1 MSQFILDIFLFF
13 IYLVLFRYLVAI
25 TWRFWMMYIN
35 GQYSNSL
42 DWRLLEI
49 KLPREIDKSPEA
61 AELFLRSIIQI
72 GGLGSWW
79 KVFWLGNIPHVFSLE
94 IASLEGVIHFY
105 IRTQKKFKESIEAA
119 IYSQYPNVEITEVA
133 DYTKLIDYDHKQD
146 GPSGVGLWGCEWTLA
161 NKVDDKIPDSR
172 FPNKED
178 TKLEQVEYSGDMY
191 PIKTYKDWALDKN
204 EKEIYKH
211 DPLTYLLEAMAS
223 IGKGEYYWH
232 QIIVRA
238 ASTNKNDWD
247 KVYEIEG
254 GKDAGKEKTLNDLVK
269 IERERLTKKFSAKK
283 KGDKVGRNDDGSWKT
298 EMIEGD
304 KDKDGKPEMKK
315 EVLLIKEDF
324 VKAEEIKSS
333 EMPEEVKEKLKAINR
348 KINKPIIF
356 AKMRTVYL
364 AQPGKFNGGM
374 VSVHMTP
381 MISSF
386 NEPGFNSFRPD
397 TVADP
402 YDFPWENVMQRR
414 IPWRKQELNDAYK
427 GRDGMFSHGSKLL
440 ESTNLFFDIYFW
452 KFSSDTRG
460 IFEAILGI
468 IFNPFS
474 MNYPKKNMCLN
485 LEELATLYHFPGEV
499 AATPGL
505 PRIDSVKGSA
515 PANLPK

>member
-1 MSQFILDIFLFF
+1 
-13 IYLVLFRYLVAI
+13 
-25 TWRFWMMYIN
+25 
-35 GQYSNSL
+35 
-42 DWRLLEI
+42 
-49 KLPREIDKSPEA
+49 
-61 AELFLRSIIQI
+61 
-72 GGLGSWW
+72 
-79 KVFWLGNIPHVFSLE
+79 
-94 IASLEGVIHFY
+94 
-105 IRTQKKFKESIEAA
+105 
-119 IYSQYPNVEITEVA
+119 
-133 DYTKLIDYDHKQD
+133 
-146 GPSGVGLWGCEWTLA
+146 
-161 NKVDDKIPDSR
+161 
-172 FPNKED
+172 
-178 TKLEQVEYSGDMY
+178 
-191 PIKTYKDWALDKN
+191 
-204 EKEIYKH
+204 
-211 DPLTYLLEAMAS
+211 
-223 IGKGEYYWH
+223 
-232 QIIVRA
+232 
-238 ASTNKNDWD
+238 
-247 KVYEIEG
+247 
-254 GKDAGKEKTLNDLVK
+254 
-269 IERERLTKKFSAKK
+269 
-283 KGDKVGRNDDGSWKT
+283 
-298 EMIEGD
+298 
-304 KDKDGKPEMKK
+304 
-315 EVLLIKEDF
+315 
-324 VKAEEIKSS
+324 
-333 EMPEEVKEKLKAINR
+333 
-348 KINKPIIF
+348 
-356 AKMRTVYL
+356 L

-474 MNYPKKNMCLN
+474 MNYVKTNMCLN